1 MDCRGSEGEGGG
13 EGEREGKGEER
24 GGRGRETESSGERG
38 QRQFGQLSRNDAGTE
53 RGVFE
58 Q

>member
-1 MDCRGSEGEGGG
+1 MDCRGSEGGG

-24 GGRGRETESSGERG
+24 GGRGRETDSSGERG